1 MVGYSPVKVIPKD
14 LVSTFFD
21 EDFKCFEISKTSAYA
36 FSGLYC
42 ISKF

>member
-1 MVGYSPVKVIPKD
+1 MVGYSPVKVIAKD
-14 LVSTFFD
+14 LVGTFFD

-36 FSGLYC
+36 FTDLCC

>member
-1 MVGYSPVKVIPKD
+1 MVGYSPVKVIAKD
-14 LVSTFFD
+14 LVGTFFD
-21 EDFKCFEISKTSAYA
+21 KDFKCFEISKTSAYA